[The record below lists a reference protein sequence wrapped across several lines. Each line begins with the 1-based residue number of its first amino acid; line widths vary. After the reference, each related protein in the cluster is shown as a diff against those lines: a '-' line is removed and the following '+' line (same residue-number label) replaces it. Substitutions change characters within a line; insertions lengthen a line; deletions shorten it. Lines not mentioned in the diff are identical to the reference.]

1 MAQESEYSG
10 PINEALSPDTDLKK
24 WLYGIGASSFFAF
37 RQMGKQL
44 HISRFS
50 EQGKL
55 ECEGVFE
62 ALHGSLK
69 MDQEFEISYPSHCAK
84 ITLLQEGQSHVYLRL
99 KEK

>member
-10 PINEALSPDTDLKK
+10 PLNDALSPDAGLKK
-24 WLYGIGASSFFAF
+24 WLYGIGASSYFAF

-55 ECEGVFE
+55 ECKGVFE
-62 ALHGSLK
+62 AQTRELNLEH
-69 MDQEFEISYPSHCAK
+69 DFEISYPSHCAK
-84 ITLLQEGQSHVYLRL
+84 VTLRQDEQELIYLRQN
-99 KEK
+99 

>member
-10 PINEALSPDTDLKK
+10 LINDALSPDADLKK
-24 WLYGIGASSFFAF
+24 WLYGIGASSYFAF

-55 ECEGVFE
+55 ECEGLFE
-62 ALHGSLK
+62 ALE
-69 MDQEFEISYPSHCAK
+69 QEIDLARNFEISYPSHCAK
-84 ITLLQEGQSHVYLRL
+84 LTLRQDEQEFIYLRQN
-99 KEK
+99 